1 MVTFPV
7 KQIALNRVGIRE
19 ISTVELPRFAGE
31 DRVRYETCVFF
42 DNGSSDVVGRY
53 NTLEE
58 AHQFHNAIVKH
69 ELFHAGVAEIQ
80 QTNG

>member
-1 MVTFPV
+1 MIFPG